1 MPQLPRQDDN
11 SFVLPPEDI
20 FIEGEPP
27 TQHVEGF
34 FEEEIVQRGLA
45 RAGEHQ
51 ADTPEPH
58 DQQGD
63 NNC

>member
-1 MPQLPRQDDN
+1 MPPRHDNSIVLPR
-11 SFVLPPEDI
+11 EDI

-34 FEEEIVQRGLA
+34 FEEEIVQRGLV
-45 RAGEHQ
+45 RGGEHQ
-51 ADTPEPH
+51 AGIEEPH
-58 DQQGD
+58 DQEGD